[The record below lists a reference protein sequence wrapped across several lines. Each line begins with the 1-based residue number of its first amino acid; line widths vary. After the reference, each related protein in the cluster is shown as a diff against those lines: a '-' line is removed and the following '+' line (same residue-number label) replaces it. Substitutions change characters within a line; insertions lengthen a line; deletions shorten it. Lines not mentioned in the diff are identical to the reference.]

1 LIHDIGI
8 RLKCYA
14 VCVQIRRTKYGFV
27 GHDTCL
33 AYNELE
39 FKDLYE
45 NTVNLTN
52 VAKSFIKKYG
62 KSLLIGQEDLDRTNP
77 EIEEFSVFR

>member
-1 LIHDIGI
+1 
-8 RLKCYA
+8 
-14 VCVQIRRTKYGFV
+14 V

-62 KSLLIGQEDLDRTNP
+62 KSLLIGQEDLDKTNP